1 MKKSTIIT
9 VLSIVAIIPML
20 MLVFSI
26 KEAKAVQETINAT
39 PEIAK
44 LESRAYEWGKYYPR
58 EYGSYMQTRES
69 NEIKDVL
76 QENPA
81 LVIMWAGYGFSK
93 DYNAP
98 RGHFYALEDNMNT
111 LRTGAPVDMK
121 TGPMPTACWTCK
133 SPDVPRLIDTMGELD
148 FYTGTW
154 ARHGGEIVNSIG
166 CADCHDN
173 ETMELVVTRDY
184 LKRALDEEG
193 SRPFAK
199 ATHQDLRTLVCAQC
213 HAEYYFKATPWT
225 DANGEEQIAKV
236 VTYPWSEGTAAE
248 DMEKYYDDRDFVDWT
263 HKLSKTPMLKAQH
276 PGYETFITGVH
287 GKNGLACADCH
298 MPYVREG
305 GVKYSNHRVQSPL
318 DDIANTCLNCHS
330 GTESEFMATVERKL
344 ERKEE
349 LHKTAMNVL
358 AKAHLE
364 AAKAWDL
371 GATEGEMAPILQ
383 DIRHGQ
389 WRWDYSIAAHGSFFH
404 APEETLRVLG
414 SAINKGQDARIKLRV
429 VLAKY
434 GAADYE
440 APDFSTKEKAQV
452 LIGLP
457 YDQLVDE
464 KNAFIAGLKQEWFAD
479 GEAKGIYDPR
489 SREGMELKTSYS
501 DE

>member
-9 VLSIVAIIPML
+9 ILSVVAIVPML

-26 KEAKAVQETINAT
+26 KEAKAVQNEINTT

-44 LESRAYEWGKYYPR
+44 LEPRSHVWGQHYPR
-58 EYGSYMQTRES
+58 QYGTYMQTKES
-69 NEIKDVL
+69 SEIRDVL

-98 RGHFYALEDNMNT
+98 RGHFYILEDNINT

-121 TGPMPTACWTCK
+121 TGPMPTACWACK
-133 SPDVPRLIDTMGELD
+133 SPDVPRLIDEMGEND
-148 FYTGTW
+148 FFTGKW
-154 ARHGGEIVNSIG
+154 ARHGGEIVNPVG

-173 ETMELVVTRDY
+173 ETMALTVTRDW
-184 LKRALDEEG
+184 LKRGLDAEG
-193 SRPFAK
+193 SRPFAE
-199 ATHQDLRTLVCAQC
+199 ATHQDMRTLVCAQC
-213 HAEYYFKATPWT
+213 HSEYYFKATKWT
-225 DANGEEQIAKV
+225 DDSGEEKVAKV
-236 VTYPWSEGTAAE
+236 VTYPWSEGTSAE

-287 GKNGLACADCH
+287 GKAGLACADCH

-305 GVKYSNHRVQSPL
+305 GVKYSNHKVQSPL
-318 DDIANTCLNCHS
+318 EDIANTCLNCHS
-330 GTESEFMATVERKL
+330 GTEDEFTSTVERKL

-349 LHKTAMNVL
+349 LHRTAMSVL

-364 AAKAWDL
+364 AAKAWEL
-371 GATEGEMAPILQ
+371 GATEDEMAPVLQ

-404 APEETLRVLG
+404 APEETLRLLG
-414 SAINKGQDARIKLRV
+414 SAINKGQDARIRLRI

-440 APDFSTKEKAQV
+440 APDFSTKGKAQV
-452 LIGLP
+452 LAGLP
-457 YDQLVDE
+457 YDQMVDE
-464 KNAFIAGLKQEWFAD
+464 KKAFIDGLKQEWFAE
-479 GEAKGIYDPR
+479 GEEKGIYDPR
-489 SREGMELKTSYS
+489 SREGMDLRTSYV
-501 DE
+501 E